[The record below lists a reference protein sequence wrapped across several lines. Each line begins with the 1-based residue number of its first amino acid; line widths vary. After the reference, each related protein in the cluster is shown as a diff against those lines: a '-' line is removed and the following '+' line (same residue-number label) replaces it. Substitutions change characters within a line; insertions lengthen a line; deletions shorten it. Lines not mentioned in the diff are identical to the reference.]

1 MPVQMAHRTL
11 RGTPS
16 TGLRPSGHWGCIL
29 FKLRDDKGSAGV
41 CPSAAVTA
49 RRPPGGQC
57 TCAVMTL
64 ARARQEEPWGVAA
77 PPGSP
82 CGSFRLW
89 RTVATAPL
97 KVLGVRGVEIIS
109 PQRNRVTRLGSGGEG
124 RTRAQGQHLPSG
136 QPQVAWWTGLR
147 PGGGQHREHQVPL
160 SPEGVS
166 QTLGPGAR
174 HAEGNF
180 CWASS
185 CVIRRCL
192 V

>member
-1 MPVQMAHRTL
+1 MPVRMAHRTVGAPPPL
-11 RGTPS
+11 SSDRLVTGVVFFQARG
-16 TGLRPSGHWGCIL
+16 
-29 FKLRDDKGSAGV
+29 DNGSAGV
-41 CPSAAVTA
+41 YPSAAVTV
-49 RRPPGGQC
+49 RRPPGGRR

-64 ARARQEEPWGVAA
+64 ARARREEPCGVAA
-77 PPGSP
+77 LPGSP
-82 CGSFRLW
+82 CGSSRLW
-89 RTVATAPL
+89 RTVATAPSM
-97 KVLGVRGVEIIS
+97 VLGVRGVEMIS
-109 PQRNRVTRLGSGGEG
+109 PQRNRVTRLGSGAEG

-160 SPEGVS
+160 SPEGAS
-166 QTLGPGAR
+166 QTPGPGAR

-185 CVIRRCL
+185 RVIRRRL